1 MTVLQPSREQ
11 ISGVALDS
19 LITGSGTTALKILYD
34 FPSNTIFENLSSFDG
49 SRDPVSG
56 YVTFAGRTVV
66 GVQDVFQPSA
76 SGVF

>member
-34 FPSNTIFENLSSFDG
+34 LLSNTIFENLSSFLIC
-49 SRDPVSG
+49 PL
-56 YVTFAGRTVV
+56 TAGIAYFR
-66 GVQDVFQPSA
+66 G
-76 SGVF
+76 